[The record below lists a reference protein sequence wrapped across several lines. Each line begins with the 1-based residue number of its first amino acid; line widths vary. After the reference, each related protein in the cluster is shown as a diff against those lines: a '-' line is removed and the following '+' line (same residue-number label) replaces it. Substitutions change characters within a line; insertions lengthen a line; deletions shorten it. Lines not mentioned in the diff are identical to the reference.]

1 MSICQLRN
9 CGLVDNTGRIAGFER
24 LGAEQSSAVLRSAL
38 HVMRSMDIEEYV
50 KSRRAMYAIPGRE
63 NYVNFPDD
71 IVYVLLSKYLAAQTA
86 AEQGHVAPCTDAQ

>member
-1 MSICQLRN
+1 
-9 CGLVDNTGRIAGFER
+9 
-24 LGAEQSSAVLRSAL
+24 
-38 HVMRSMDIEEYV
+38 MDIEEYV